1 MQILARRKHMMTRPW
16 VAHEVHG
23 KAEAKRSRTT
33 VCSFIRT
40 SSGATLNMDRSMKI
54 RGPMTADVSTQNAE
68 HGRRERYDG
77 VSVTKLRH
85 HCIKEKKQTSSLRVL
100 LPTTQEHTESYID
113 ID

>member
-1 MQILARRKHMMTRPW
+1 MMTRPW

-23 KAEAKRSRTT
+23 KVEAKRSRTT

-54 RGPMTADVSTQNAE
+54 RGPMTADVSTQNVE

-85 HCIKEKKQTSSLRVL
+85 HCIKEKK
-100 LPTTQEHTESYID
+100 LPL
-113 ID
+113 